1 LTKKVEKCCTLQRG
15 RGFIER
21 ADLIILGIGS
31 KHFMQIRSYD
41 KAGHLRNGQTPDNL
55 LSMQVKDQNVA
66 VSGNVCRV
74 IKMKTMVVEG
84 LVIGHWACVC
94 DKEQMGIGVNRLK
107 IKAIKKLGGGRSQGI
122 WSPFGFQA
130 FR

>member
-1 LTKKVEKCCTLQRG
+1 MQRG

-21 ADLIILGIGS
+21 ADLILLSIGS
-31 KHFMQIRSYD
+31 KHFVQIRSYD
-41 KAGHLRNGQTPDNL
+41 KACHLRNGQTPHNFL
-55 LSMQVKDQNVA
+55 CLQIKDQNVA

-94 DKEQMGIGVNRLK
+94 DKEQMSVGVNRLK
-107 IKAIKKLGGGRSQGI
+107 IKAIKKLGGGWSQRI
-122 WSPFGFQA
+122 WSPLGFQA

>member
-1 LTKKVEKCCTLQRG
+1 MPPSIGCYDVLQ
-15 RGFIER
+15 IT
-21 ADLIILGIGS
+21 I
-31 KHFMQIRSYD
+31 YD
-41 KAGHLRNGQTPDNL
+41 KASHQTNGQTPHNFL
-55 LSMQVKDQNVA
+55 CLQIKDQNVA

-107 IKAIKKLGGGRSQGI
+107 IKAIKKLGGGRSQRI